1 MYNQEELKLANIKS
15 AKKRIKV
22 IAKKTMRNKMIKSA
36 TKTSIKK
43 VISAAANGNKEEAK
57 VCLVAAVKT
66 IDKACSNGVY
76 HKNNA
81 SRKKSRL
88 YKLVNNMA

>member
-1 MYNQEELKLANIKS
+1 MANIKS

-22 IAKKTMRNKMIKSA
+22 IAKKTMRNRIIKSR
-36 TKTSIKK
+36 TKTAIKK
-43 VISAAANGNKEEAK
+43 LLAAVAAGDKTKARQA
-57 VCLVAAVKT
+57 LVAAVSV
-66 IDKACSNGVY
+66 IDKAASKGVY

-88 YKLVNNMA
+88 TKIVNRAGK

>member
-1 MYNQEELKLANIKS
+1 MANIKS

-22 IAKKTMRNKMIKSA
+22 IAKKTMRNKMIKSR
-36 TKTSIKK
+36 TKTAIKRFLTAINTGDK
-43 VISAAANGNKEEAK
+43 AQIQDA
-57 VCLVAAVKT
+57 LVTAVST
-66 IDKACSNGVY
+66 IDKAASKGVY

-88 YKLVNNMA
+88 SKMANRAGA